1 MSGQKEIGPSKR
13 HASQSSG
20 RLARQAQDDRRDR
33 AGTRVSQTLMEL
45 PSLLRPRAS
54 LLIPKC
60 ASLQVFPD
68 RICTENLVCCFREN
82 LFGKPCSLRRCET
95 RFPRTLPLVRDLSI
109 GAMRTRSLAVA
120 QAAGEVAVLDMAEYY
135 LAEGR
140 EESRTRFVAE
150 LREHCHDVGFFYVK
164 NHGVSLPLCDS
175 ILSMARDFFD
185 LPSDVKVLLVSLQYC
200 LHLLCMLG
208 CRPDFGLEWPEFT
221 TIGSLPER
229 VC

>member
-1 MSGQKEIGPSKR
+1 MK
-13 HASQSSG
+13 
-20 RLARQAQDDRRDR
+20 
-33 AGTRVSQTLMEL
+33 
-45 PSLLRPRAS
+45 
-54 LLIPKC
+54 
-60 ASLQVFPD
+60 
-68 RICTENLVCCFREN
+68 
-82 LFGKPCSLRRCET
+82 
-95 RFPRTLPLVRDLSI
+95 DLSI

-185 LPSDVKVLLVSLQYC
+185 LPSEVKVLLVSLQYC